1 MLDARPLACHVAAQ
15 ELPKAA
21 QALNGLRAELWWDAS
36 RLCSLLALEQAS
48 VGFTCDDEK
57 KGELRRPGVSVL
69 MESL

>member
-1 MLDARPLACHVAAQ
+1 MAAQ

-48 VGFTCDDEK
+48 VGFSCDDEK
-57 KGELRRPGVSVL
+57 KGELRR
-69 MESL
+69 